1 MKLRKALAQN
11 VRQLREA
18 RGMSQEDLADA
29 AQIDRTYV
37 SAIERQRYA
46 VSIDVLERLAEALE
60 VEPSQLLIA
69 SNDG

>member
-60 VEPSQLLIA
+60 VEPGQLIITR
-69 SNDG
+69 NDS